1 MSLSAES
8 NGLRVAVL
16 GLGQRG
22 GVYARALSLG
32 QVKGASLG
40 AVCDLDTSL
49 FRSYPGV
56 PHFADAAELL
66 RGGKAEALV
75 IATSPAEHMPL
86 TAAALA
92 AGMHVFTEKPLAT
105 RVDHAERLVEQHR
118 QLPLDTCVFATSLPL
133 RADPRYLALRSL
145 LRNGELGELSR
156 VTWTVSDC
164 FRSDAYYR
172 KSSWRSEF
180 HGSGGGGLLLN
191 QCLHQLDLWQW
202 LFGMPLRVHAF
213 CDLGRFH
220 DVEVEDRV
228 TAHFEHGGGL
238 NGVLLASTGESP
250 GCNRLEVVGDL
261 GAVVIDGEQFELA
274 RNSVPAS
281 VRLREGAERD
291 GPPAVTRERRTIPPG
306 GLAPAA
312 QLANFV
318 AAIRGE
324 SAPFAPAAEG
334 VAAVEL
340 ANALLCSGLERKTV
354 ELPLVPQLYET
365 ALRRR
370 ALRALPR
377 VAP

>member
-1 MSLSAES
+1 MSFFSES
-8 NGLRVAVL
+8 NPLRVAVL

-22 GVYARALSLG
+22 GVYARALASGEVKDACLG
-32 QVKGASLG
+32 P
-40 AVCDLDTSL
+40 VCDLDASL
-49 FRSYPGV
+49 LRSYPGV
-56 PHFADAAELL
+56 PHFVDAAELL
-66 RGGKAEALV
+66 RGGKAHACV

-86 TAAALA
+86 TLAALA
-92 AGMHVFTEKPLAT
+92 AGLHVFTEKPLAT
-105 RVDHAERLVEQHR
+105 RKDHAERLLEQHQR
-118 QLPLDTCVFATSLPL
+118 LGEGGSVFATSLPL
-133 RADPRYLALRSL
+133 RADPRYLALRAL
-145 LRNGELGELSR
+145 LQRGELGALSR

-172 KSSWRSEF
+172 KSAWRSEF
-180 HGSGGGGLLLN
+180 HAEGGGLLLN

-228 TAHFEHGGGL
+228 TAHLEHRHGL
-238 NGVLLASTGESP
+238 SGVFLASTGESP
-250 GCNRLEVVGDL
+250 GSNRLEVVGDL
-261 GAVVIDGEQFELA
+261 GAVVIEGEHFEVA
-274 RNSVPAS
+274 RNQVPAS

-291 GPPAVTRERRTIPPG
+291 GAPAVTRDRQTMAPG
-306 GLAPAA
+306 GLTPAA

-318 AAIRGE
+318 AAIRRDAE
-324 SAPFAPAAEG
+324 PFAPAAEG
-334 VAAVEL
+334 VPAVEL
-340 ANALLCSGLERKTV
+340 ANALLCSGLEGKTI
-354 ELPLVPQLYET
+354 ELPLVAQWYET

>member
-1 MSLSAES
+1 MLLSAES
-8 NGLRVAVL
+8 NGLRVGVL

-22 GVYARALSLG
+22 SVYARALARG
-32 QVKGASLG
+32 DVKGACLG
-40 AVCDLDTSL
+40 AVCDVDPSL

-66 RGGKAEALV
+66 RWGKAEALV

-86 TAAALA
+86 TSAALA
-92 AGMHVFTEKPLAT
+92 AGFHVFTEKPLST
-105 RVDHAERLVEQHR
+105 RKDHAERLVEQHR
-118 QLPLDTCVFATSLPL
+118 QLPPGTCVFATSLPL

-180 HGSGGGGLLLN
+180 HAGGGGLLLN

-228 TAHFEHGGGL
+228 TAHFEHAGGL

-261 GAVVIDGEQFELA
+261 GAVVIDGEAFEVA
-274 RNSVPAS
+274 RNTVPAS

-291 GPPAVTRERRTIPPG
+291 GAPAVTRERRALGSG

-312 QLANFV
+312 QLANF
-318 AAIRGE
+318 AAAVRGQAE
-324 SAPFAPAAEG
+324 PFAPAGEG

-340 ANALLCSGLERKTV
+340 ANAVLCSGLEGKTI
-354 ELPLVPQLYET
+354 ELPLVPQLYEN

-377 VAP
+377 VAT

>member
-1 MSLSAES
+1 MLPSAES
-8 NGLRVAVL
+8 KELRIAVL

-22 GVYARALSLG
+22 GVYARALSG
-32 QVKGASLG
+32 GAVKGACLG
-40 AVCDLDTSL
+40 AVCDPDVSL
-49 FRSYPGV
+49 FRNYPGV
-56 PHFADAAELL
+56 PHFASAAELL
-66 RGGKAEALV
+66 RWSQADAWV
-75 IATSPAEHMPL
+75 VASSPAEHMPL
-86 TAAALA
+86 TLAALA
-92 AGMHVFTEKPLAT
+92 AGLHVFTEKPLAT
-105 RVDHAERLVEQHR
+105 RKDHAERLLERHR
-118 QLPLDTCVFATSLPL
+118 QLPVGTNVFATSLPL

-145 LRNGELGELSR
+145 LHQCELGELSR

-172 KSSWRSEF
+172 QSSWRSEF
-180 HGSGGGGLLLN
+180 HAEGGGLLLN

-202 LFGMPLRVHAF
+202 LFGMPLCVRAF
-213 CDLGRFH
+213 CDFGRFH

-228 TAHFEHGGGL
+228 TAHFEHARGL

-250 GCNRLEVVGDL
+250 GANRLEVVGDL
-261 GAVVIDGEQFELA
+261 GAVVIDGEHFELT
-274 RNSVPAS
+274 RNTVPAS

-291 GPPAVTRERRTIPPG
+291 GPPAVTRERRIIAPG

-312 QLANFV
+312 QLANFA
-318 AAIRGE
+318 AAIQRE
-324 SAPFAPAAEG
+324 AEPFAPAAEG

-354 ELPLVPQLYET
+354 ELPLVPQLYEN

>member
-1 MSLSAES
+1 MLPSAES
-8 NGLRVAVL
+8 NELRIAVL

-22 GVYARALSLG
+22 GVYARALSG
-32 QVKGASLG
+32 GAVKGACLG
-40 AVCDLDTSL
+40 AVCDLDVSL
-49 FRSYPGV
+49 LRSYPGV
-56 PHFADAAELL
+56 PHFASAAELL
-66 RGGKAEALV
+66 RWGKADAWV
-75 IATSPAEHMPL
+75 VATSPAEHVPL
-86 TAAALA
+86 TLAALA
-92 AGMHVFTEKPLAT
+92 AGLHVFTEKPLAT
-105 RVDHAERLVEQHR
+105 RKDHAERLLERHQ
-118 QLPLDTCVFATSLPL
+118 QLAPGTSVFATSLPL

-145 LRNGELGELSR
+145 LQQRELGELSR

-172 KSSWRSEF
+172 QSSWRSQF
-180 HGSGGGGLLLN
+180 HAEGGGLLLN

-202 LFGMPLRVHAF
+202 LFGMPLCVHAF
-213 CDLGRFH
+213 CDFGRFH

-228 TAHFEHGGGL
+228 TAHFEHARGL

-250 GCNRLEVVGDL
+250 GANRLELVGDL
-261 GAVVIDGEQFELA
+261 GAVVIDGEHFEIT
-274 RNSVPAS
+274 RNTVPAS

-291 GPPAVTRERRTIPPG
+291 GAPAVTRERRIIPPG

-312 QLANFV
+312 QLTNFA
-318 AAIRGE
+318 AAIRRE
-324 SAPFAPAAEG
+324 VEPFARAAEG

-354 ELPLVPQLYET
+354 ELPLVPQLYEN